1 MASQIPGYEYDI
13 FISYRHNDNRTL
25 PSNDISHGSRG
36 VHDGGWVS
44 EFVANLSLE
53 LEATVK
59 GKVSI
64 YFDRNTKDGLLETH
78 NVDESLGPKIK
89 SLIFIPIISQT
100 YCDEEC
106 FAWRW
111 EFLAF
116 NKMAG
121 QDKFGPVIRL
131 LDGNAANRVLP
142 VRIHEL
148 DATDIKMLETELKG
162 KLRPIDFIFRT
173 PGVNRPLRANEE
185 DPLKNTNKTFYRDQV
200 NKTAN
205 AIKDIINGLK
215 NFEKQPAPAKEEE
228 RKPISSILTNL
239 DKKISPFKSLAVLP
253 FVYDATDGNDFFG
266 EGLAEDL
273 LVKLSLVRDL
283 KVTPRSL
290 SFRYRGAHSKQRV
303 DAKALSVGY
312 LVQGSVV
319 KTTEWVWVT
328 VKVSAPEA
336 PSSIWS
342 KEYKCTFND
351 LPSLTSSLSIDIA
364 EGLNVTFSEADRRR
378 LAKRVT
384 TDSQAYESYL
394 KGRTY
399 RHSKSDGMIKSIKC
413 FDEALSR
420 DPQFASAHGGSA
432 EVFILMGYNG
442 QMPIQESIEKAKEA
456 ALRALALDPT
466 MMDAYA
472 VLAFISMCYEWSWP
486 EVEALFRRVFS
497 INQFNPKSEEKY
509 ASLLKQIS
517 SNLEE
522 SANEAP
528 TTIPYFLNAY
538 AMLHLG
544 EFEQAL
550 ASAEEAVRRDPGS
563 FMAHRA
569 LGLSYLGLERFEP
582 AIKALEEAAT
592 LSNRHQWLLFE
603 LMGAYTQAGRREDA
617 LAIMDET
624 MSQANIV
631 PARIYNFLFPHA
643 I

>member
-25 PSNDISHGSRG
+25 PSNDIAHGSRS
-36 VHDGGWVS
+36 VSNEGWVS

-64 YFDRNTKDGLLETH
+64 YFDRNPQDGLLETH

-89 SLIFIPIISQT
+89 SLILIPIISQT
-100 YCDEEC
+100 YCDEES
-106 FAWRW
+106 FAWRY

-131 LDGNAANRVLP
+131 MDGNAANRVLP

-148 DATDIKMLETELKG
+148 DATDIKMLESELKS
-162 KLRPIDFIFRT
+162 KLRPVDFIFRA

-185 DPLKNTNKTFYRDQV
+185 DPLKNANKTFYRDQV

-215 NFEKQPAPAKEEE
+215 KFEKQPSKEDE
-228 RKPISSILTNL
+228 RKPIPSILTNL
-239 DKKISPFKSLAVLP
+239 DRKISPFKSMAVLP
-253 FVYDATDGNDFFG
+253 FVYDATDGDDFLG
-266 EGLAEDL
+266 DGLAEDL
-273 LVKLSLVRDL
+273 LLKLSMIRDF
-283 KVTPRSL
+283 KVTPRAV
-290 SFRYRGAHSKQRV
+290 SFRYRGAHSKQRA
-303 DAKALSVGY
+303 DAKGLSVAY
-312 LVQGSVV
+312 LIQGSVI
-319 KTTEWVWVT
+319 KTTEWIWVT
-328 VKVSAPEA
+328 VKLSHPDSVS
-336 PSSIWS
+336 SLWS
-342 KEYKCTFND
+342 KEYKCPFND
-351 LPSLTSSLSIDIA
+351 LASLTSRLSIDIA

-384 TDSQAYESYL
+384 ADSQAYESYL
-394 KGRTY
+394 KGRSY
-399 RHSKSDGMIKSIKC
+399 RHGKADGMINSIKC
-413 FDEALSR
+413 FDNALSR
-420 DPQFASAHGGSA
+420 DPQFASAHAGAA

-442 QMPIQESIEKAKEA
+442 QLPLQESIEKAKEA
-456 ALRALALDPT
+456 ALRALAIDAT

-486 EVEALFRRVFS
+486 EVEPLFRRVFS
-497 INQFNPKSEEKY
+497 INQFNPKSEEKDQ
-509 ASLLKQIS
+509 SLLKQIK

-522 SANEAP
+522 SATEAP

-550 ASAEEAVRRDPGS
+550 VSAEEAVRRDPGS

-569 LGLSYLGLERFEP
+569 LGLSHLGLERFEP

-624 MSQANIV
+624 MSQANVV
-631 PARIYNFLFPHA
+631 PARIYNFLFPQL
-643 I
+643 

>member
-25 PSNDISHGSRG
+25 PSNDASHGSRG
-36 VHDGGWVS
+36 ATNEGWVS

-64 YFDRNTKDGLLETH
+64 YFDRNPTDGLLETH

-100 YCDEEC
+100 YCDQEC
-106 FAWRW
+106 FAWRY

-116 NKMAG
+116 NKMVG
-121 QDKFGPVIRL
+121 HDKFGPVVRL
-131 LDGNAANRVLP
+131 VDGNAANRVLP

-148 DATDIKMLETELKG
+148 DLTDIKMLETELRG
-162 KLRPIDFIFRT
+162 KLRPIDFIFKA

-185 DPLKNTNKTFYRDQV
+185 DPLKNANKTFYRDQV

-215 NFEKQPAPAKEEE
+215 NFERQPVKEEE
-228 RKPISSILTNL
+228 RKPIPSILTNL
-239 DKKISPFKSLAVLP
+239 DKKISPIKSVAVLP
-253 FVYDATDGNDFFG
+253 FISDSGGSDNDFLG

-273 LVKLSLVRDL
+273 LLKLSMIRDL
-283 KVTPRSL
+283 KVISRSMA
-290 SFRYRGAHSKQRV
+290 FRFKGAHSKQRL
-303 DAKALSVGY
+303 DAKALSVAY

-319 KTTEWVWVT
+319 KTTEWLWVT
-328 VKVSAPEA
+328 AKVSTPDAV
-336 PSSIWS
+336 SSLWS
-342 KEYKCTFND
+342 KEYKCTIND
-351 LPSLTSSLSIDIA
+351 LPNLTLSLSIDIA
-364 EGLNVTFSEADRRR
+364 EALNVVFSEADRRR
-378 LAKRVT
+378 LAKRAT
-384 TDSQAYESYL
+384 ASGQAYESFL
-394 KGRTY
+394 RGRLY
-399 RHSKSDGMIKSIKC
+399 RHSKSDSLSTSIRS
-413 FDEALSR
+413 FEEALSK
-420 DPQFASAHGGSA
+420 DPNFALAHAGLS
-432 EVFILMGYNG
+432 EVYLLMGYNG
-442 QMPIQESIEKAKEA
+442 QMPFHESIEKAKDSS
-456 ALRALALDPT
+456 LRALDIDATLI
-466 MMDAYA
+466 DAYS

-486 EVEALFRRVFS
+486 EVEPLFRRIFS

-509 ASLLKQIS
+509 NSLLKQIK
-517 SNLEE
+517 SNLQE
-522 SANEAP
+522 SGMEAP
-528 TTIPYFLNAY
+528 NTTPYFLNAY

-544 EFEQAL
+544 EFDQAL
-550 ASAEEAVRRDPGS
+550 AASEEAVRRDPGS

-624 MSQANIV
+624 MSQANAL
-631 PARIYNFLFPHA
+631 PARIFNFLFSR
-643 I
+643 

>member
-25 PSNDISHGSRG
+25 PSNDIAHGTRSQNNE
-36 VHDGGWVS
+36 GWVS

-64 YFDRNTKDGLLETH
+64 YFDRNPKDGLLETH

-106 FAWRW
+106 FAWRC

-116 NKMAG
+116 NKMTA

-148 DATDIKMLETELKG
+148 DASDIKMLETELKG
-162 KLRPIDFIFRT
+162 KLRPIDFIFRA

-185 DPLKNTNKTFYRDQV
+185 DPLKNSNKTFYRDQV

-215 NFEKQPAPAKEEE
+215 NFEKQPTKEEE
-228 RKPISSILTNL
+228 RKPIPSILTHL
-239 DKKISPFKSLAVLP
+239 DRKISPFKSLAVLP
-253 FVYDATDGNDFFG
+253 FVYDAGNGNDFLG
-266 EGLAEDL
+266 DGLAEDL
-273 LVKLSLVRDL
+273 LLKLSLMRDL
-283 KVTPRSL
+283 KVTPRSV
-290 SFRYRGAHSKQRV
+290 SFRYRGPHSKQRA
-303 DAKALSVGY
+303 DAKALSVAY

-328 VKVSAPEA
+328 VKISAPDA
-336 PSSIWS
+336 ATSLWS
-342 KEYKCTFND
+342 KEYKCTFHD
-351 LPSLTSSLSIDIA
+351 LPSLTLSLSIDIA

-378 LAKRVT
+378 LSKRIT
-384 TDSQAYESYL
+384 NNGQAYELFL
-394 KGRTY
+394 KGRSY
-399 RHSKSDGMIKSIKC
+399 RHSKSDGIINSIKC

-420 DPQFASAHGGSA
+420 DPQFASAHAGSA

-442 QMPIQESIEKAKEA
+442 QLPFQESIEKAKEA
-456 ALRALALDPT
+456 ALRALAIDPA
-466 MMDAYA
+466 MLDAYA

-486 EVEALFRRVFS
+486 EVEPIFRRVFS
-497 INQFNPKSEEKY
+497 INQFNPKSDEKY
-509 ASLLKQIS
+509 TSLLKQIRNS
-517 SNLEE
+517 LEE
-522 SANEAP
+522 SASEAP

-544 EFEQAL
+544 EFDRAL
-550 ASAEEAVRRDPGS
+550 SSAEEAVRRDPGS

-631 PARIYNFLFPHA
+631 PARIYNFLFPQSG
-643 I
+643 

>member
-25 PSNDISHGSRG
+25 PSNDISHGNRG
-36 VHDGGWVS
+36 VSNEGWVS

-64 YFDRNTKDGLLETH
+64 YFDRNPGDGLLETH
-78 NVDESLGPKIK
+78 NVDESLSPKIK

-100 YCDEEC
+100 YCDQEC
-106 FAWRW
+106 FAWRC

-116 NKMAG
+116 NKMAA
-121 QDKFGPVIRL
+121 QDKFGPVVRL
-131 LDGNAANRVLP
+131 MDGNAANRVLP

-148 DATDIKMLETELKG
+148 DATDIKMLETELRG

-205 AIKDIINGLK
+205 AIKDIINGVK
-215 NFEKQPAPAKEEE
+215 NFERQPVKEEE
-228 RKPISSILTNL
+228 RKAIPSILTNL
-239 DKKISPFKSLAVLP
+239 DKKISPFKSIAVLP
-253 FVYDATDGNDFFG
+253 FTYDAPDGNDFLG
-266 EGLAEDL
+266 EGLADDL
-273 LVKLSLVRDL
+273 LLKLSLIRDL
-283 KVTPRSL
+283 KVTQRSL
-290 SFRYRGAHSKQRV
+290 SFRYRGTHSKQRV
-303 DAKALSVGY
+303 DAKALAVAY

-319 KTTEWVWVT
+319 KTTEWLWVT

-336 PSSIWS
+336 TSALWS
-342 KEYKCTFND
+342 KEYKCTFSD
-351 LPSLTSSLSIDIA
+351 LPSLTLSLSIDIA
-364 EGLNVTFSEADRRR
+364 EGLSVTFSEADRRR

-384 TDSQAYESYL
+384 TNSQAYECFL
-394 KGRTY
+394 KGRSY
-399 RHSKSDGMIKSIKC
+399 RHGKAEALVKSIKS
-413 FDEALSR
+413 FEEALSK
-420 DPQFASAHGGSA
+420 DPQFANAHAGLA

-442 QMPIQESIEKAKEA
+442 QLPFQESIEKAKKA
-456 ALRALALDPT
+456 ALDSLVIDPT

-486 EVEALFRRVFS
+486 EVEPLFRRVFS

-509 ASLLKQIS
+509 KSLLKQIR

-522 SANEAP
+522 SAIEAP
-528 TTIPYFLNAY
+528 TTVPYFLNAY

-550 ASAEEAVRRDPGS
+550 ASSEEAVRRDPGS

-624 MSQANIV
+624 MSQANV
-631 PARIYNFLFPHA
+631 VSARIYNFLFPQQ